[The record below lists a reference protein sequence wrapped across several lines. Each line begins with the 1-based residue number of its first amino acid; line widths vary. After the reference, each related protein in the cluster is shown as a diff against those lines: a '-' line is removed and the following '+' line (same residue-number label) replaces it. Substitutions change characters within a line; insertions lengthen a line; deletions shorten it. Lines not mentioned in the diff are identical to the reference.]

1 MVNNLVSKV
10 VVSAGITAAL
20 ASATAFAVEPAN
32 FQLGSV
38 YVTPTLDVEGG
49 YVDNLFRS
57 SDNEK
62 DTWQTI
68 TTPRVEAWLQSGVN
82 TYALSYQAVDYRY
95 YSSSDDNYLDQQVGL
110 DIHHEF
116 NTKNSVNLF
125 AQYYDGHEE
134 RGTGLTDGFGQ
145 LIDEPVEYER
155 TTGGGDYTFGNLESK
170 GRLNLAAKTEA
181 YDYQNF
187 RDVTQFRD
195 RDEDTLAGTFFWGVG
210 AKTDALLEV
219 RYIEN
224 NYSKTNVDNPFGSLS
239 SEEYNY
245 LVGMSWDA
253 SSTVSGSAKVGIYDR
268 SYNSSAR
275 QDDDGFQWEVDLTY
289 KPRTYSSIH
298 LGTSRFSRETN
309 GLGDSINTQELKLDW
324 DHNWNVRSSTHLGVR
339 LANEDYSGTNREDD
353 RVEMEASY
361 NYAAKR
367 WIDLGVGIRYED
379 RTSDQNLFEYT
390 RNYYFAELKLSL

>member
-1 MVNNLVSKV
+1 MLNKIIFKSAIP
-10 VVSAGITAAL
+10 AGIAAAL

-32 FQLGSV
+32 LQLGSV
-38 YVTPTLDVEGG
+38 YVTPTLDVQGA
-49 YVDNLFRS
+49 YVDNLFRTK
-57 SDNEK
+57 DNEK

-95 YSSSDDNYLDQQVGL
+95 YSSSDDNYVDQEVGL

-116 NTKNSVNLF
+116 NAKNSVNVF

-134 RGTGLTDGFGQ
+134 RGTGLTDGFSQ
-145 LIDEPVEYER
+145 IIDEPVEYER
-155 TTGGGDYTFGNLESK
+155 TTAGGDYTFGNLESK

-187 RDVTQFRD
+187 RDVTQYRD
-195 RDEDTLAGTFFWGVG
+195 RDTNTMAGTFFWRVG

-224 NYSKTNVDNPFGSLS
+224 EYNKTNSDNIFGSLD

-253 SSTVSGSAKVGIYDR
+253 TSTVTGSAKVGSYDR
-268 SYNSSAR
+268 SYSSSAR

-289 KPRTYSSIH
+289 KPRTYSSIQ
-298 LGTSRFSRETN
+298 LETSRFSRETN
-309 GLGDSINTQELKLDW
+309 GLGDSINTEELKLGW
-324 DHNWNVRSSTHLGVR
+324 DHDWSGRSSTRVGVR
-339 LANEDYSGTNREDD
+339 AAQEDYSGTNRNDD
-353 RVEMEASY
+353 RIDVEASY

-367 WIDLGVGIRYED
+367 WIDLGMGIRYED
-379 RTSDQNLFEYT
+379 RDSNENFFDYT
-390 RNYYFAELKLSL
+390 RNYYFAEVKLSL